1 MHVIIIRLIEEVR
14 DACDVSLDNDTVYM
28 ASVFG
33 EFIAQ
38 VILKSR
44 DGGKGAKFEYDS
56 VSECYMYNHKLVS
69 LCSIGTITTKC
80 FQSLHV
86 HVLIPQQTI
95 FLNFPLSINQVT
107 IEANGLSI
115 KCPHQLF
122 VNGEFINSSR
132 TQTYDTI
139 NPANEQV

>member
-1 MHVIIIRLIEEVR
+1 MHVIIIRLIEEVK

-56 VSECYMYNHKLVS
+56 VSKCYMYMYTV
-69 LCSIGTITTKC
+69 
-80 FQSLHV
+80 
-86 HVLIPQQTI
+86 
-95 FLNFPLSINQVT
+95 
-107 IEANGLSI
+107 
-115 KCPHQLF
+115 
-122 VNGEFINSSR
+122 
-132 TQTYDTI
+132 
-139 NPANEQV
+139 